1 MRSEQCASCPP
12 DWKDDQQSHFSL
24 QSEHPHVSKPP
35 PLHGPFT
42 TWEWVSQAAVS
53 TTNTCT
59 NPRDRLHRILPKQ
72 RSSDYS
78 LFAWDIQ
85 RARPGTPGAFSS
97 TILKTS
103 DIYRWGIHE
112 QKKKKCLSLVARSK
126 PAISNTQ
133 GGRLTLTPRRSARRP
148 QIYK

>member
-112 QKKKKCLSLVARSK
+112 QKKKKMPVTCGEIQTRNLQHSRRTSNPDTPQER
-126 PAISNTQ
+126 PAPPN
-133 GGRLTLTPRRSARRP
+133 L
-148 QIYK
+148 